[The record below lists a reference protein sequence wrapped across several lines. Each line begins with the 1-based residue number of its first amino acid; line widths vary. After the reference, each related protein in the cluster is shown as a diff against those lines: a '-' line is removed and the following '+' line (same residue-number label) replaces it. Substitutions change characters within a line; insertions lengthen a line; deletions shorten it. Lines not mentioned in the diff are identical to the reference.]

1 MENDNGKTVNDTKYY
16 FNELPCA
23 QVGWFVA
30 SRQVF
35 AVDDE
40 LFSVFL
46 VLLWPL
52 LMEQHHALPALEA
65 LLVD

>member
-1 MENDNGKTVNDTKYY
+1 MAYDTKYY

-35 AVDDE
+35 VVDDA
-40 LFSVFL
+40 LFAVVL

-52 LMEQHHALPALEA
+52 LMAQHHALPELEA